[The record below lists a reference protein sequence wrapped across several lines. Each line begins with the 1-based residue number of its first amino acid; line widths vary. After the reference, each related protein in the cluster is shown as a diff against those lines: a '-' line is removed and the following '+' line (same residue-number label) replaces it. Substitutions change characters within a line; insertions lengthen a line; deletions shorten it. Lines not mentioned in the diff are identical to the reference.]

1 MEFKG
6 TKMLS
11 YERLTQV
18 LSYNELTGV
27 FIWKETLGRRVKK
40 GMSAGW
46 FDKSTGKSLVWE
58 KLRINI

>member
-6 TKMLS
+6 TKKPS

-18 LSYNELTGV
+18 LSYNELTGF

-46 FDKSTGKSLVWE
+46 FDKSTGKSLV
-58 KLRINI
+58 